1 MPVRLLL
8 APAAAGKTHA
18 CLEQVRAVT
27 CQTPFAPVVVVLPD
41 RNQAGAFRRRLAA
54 LGGALGV
61 EVYTFGDLYTE
72 ILAAAGRS
80 LPVAAEP
87 VIHRALH
94 AAVEALTS
102 RHPLRHYAPI
112 QHYPGFIRA
121 LSDLIA
127 ELKRARIEPEQF
139 AQAVRGRGPRLE
151 ELAAL
156 YAEYQAAFIQRG
168 WADPEGLGW
177 LAVLALRENPALL
190 SHWCLLVV
198 DGFDSFNPTQLE
210 ALSLLA
216 GQVREMLMTLSGAPG
231 MLRVAHRRFARTL
244 EALQKNLAPA
254 LETLPPRANPAPALA
269 HLSAGLF
276 ESQPVR
282 YPAADRVAFIEAQTP
297 AHEARE
303 ALRWLKARIVR
314 DGVKPGECAL
324 IARSIAP
331 YQPFLIEAAQEFG
344 LPLRF
349 AEGQGLADNPALAAV
364 LNLLALPLTG
374 WARRPLLDAWRTPY
388 FDRTA
393 YGLTEADAARL
404 DEVSHRGQ
412 VVAGLD
418 QWEEALTRL
427 ARLGEAADEAQA
439 DEDAGG
445 ACPHG
450 EAAAALGQS
459 LQAFA
464 QRVTPPSQG
473 TAKDFVAWLEDLLED
488 GLRLEAQIS
497 AQADTAARDLA
508 ALQAFR
514 ATLHALVVGEQ
525 VLGQAAPSTL
535 PATLASCTFADF
547 YADLRGAVEV
557 ATYRFDS
564 PQAPPGQS
572 LYAANLAAARGVPY
586 AAVAVLGLSEGL
598 FPAPLTE
605 DPFLSDEERDALRQ
619 AGLPLEPRLRSDQ
632 QTLFYEAVTRATDY
646 LLLTRPYLAG
656 DGESWE
662 PSPYWNA
669 ALEVVEVQ
677 PLHWRPEASRT
688 LEDAASVGEV
698 LAGAVRRGAL
708 PRRYADLEPQW
719 KDLRH
724 AAALLH
730 ARQAEAAQ
738 GVYEGDLGEMQRAL
752 SARYGAAH
760 VWSPSRLETYGACGF
775 YFFIHYALDLERRE
789 TPQAG
794 YDVAQL
800 GTMLH
805 RILEEVYRQAGNQV
819 DEDSLLACLP
829 DVARNVFAIAPEV
842 YGFRPTPWWES
853 QQAELLEKLETSLR
867 NLAAE
872 AGEFQPAHFEA
883 GFGFA
888 GQAPLALE
896 TEAGTV
902 QVHGV
907 VDRIDQAP
915 DGQLRIIDYK
925 AGGSHL
931 APRDLREGRRLQ
943 LPLYALAAEQN
954 FGGQV
959 TSGFYWKI
967 LAGEAGTLRLERFE
981 HAAEDGRALTGVR
994 GALNGVRGAMA
1005 LTLGFVGQYVA
1016 GVRAG
1021 RFAPAPPRGGC
1032 PAYCPAQ
1039 VFCWRYAP
1047 AAF

>member
-18 CLEQVRAVT
+18 CLEQVRAVA

-54 LGGALGV
+54 QGGALGV
-61 EVYTFGDLYTE
+61 EVCTFGDLYTE
-72 ILAAAGRS
+72 ILSAAGRS

-87 VIHRALH
+87 IVHRVLR
-94 AAVEALTS
+94 AAVEVLVS
-102 RHPLRHYAPI
+102 RNQLHHYAPI

-139 AQAVRGRGPRLE
+139 ARAVHGQGPRLE

-156 YAEYQAAFIQRG
+156 YAEYQAAFIRLG

-177 LAVLALRENPALL
+177 LAVLALRENASLL
-190 SHWCLLVV
+190 SHWCLLAV

-210 ALSLLA
+210 TLVLLA
-216 GQVREMLMTLSGAPG
+216 GQVRDTLITLSGEPG
-231 MLRVAHRRFARTL
+231 MPRVAHRRFARTL
-244 EALQKNLAPA
+244 QSLQEKLAPA

-276 ESQPVR
+276 EAQPAR
-282 YPAADRVAFIEAQTP
+282 SPAEGRVAFIEAQTP

-349 AEGQGLADNPALAAV
+349 AEGQALAGNPALAAV
-364 LNLLALPLTG
+364 LNVLDLPLTG
-374 WARRPLLDAWRTPY
+374 WARRPLLDALRTPY
-388 FDRTA
+388 FDRAA

-404 DEVSHRGQ
+404 DEAARRGQ

-427 ARLGEAADEAQA
+427 ARLDTAEEALT
-439 DEDAGG
+439 DEDAESP
-445 ACPHG
+445 CPQG
-450 EAAAALGQS
+450 EAAATLWRS
-459 LQAFA
+459 LQAFGR
-464 QRVTPPSQG
+464 RVTPPGQG
-473 TAKDFVAWLEDLLED
+473 TTQNFVAWLEELLED
-488 GLRLEAQIS
+488 GLRLEARIS
-497 AQADTAARDLA
+497 AQTDTAARDLA

-514 ATLHALVVGEQ
+514 ATLYALVVSEQ
-525 VLGQAAPSTL
+525 VLGQAAPSTPPAL
-535 PATLASCTFADF
+535 PATLASRTFADF
-547 YADLRGAVEV
+547 YADLRGAVEA
-557 ATYRFDS
+557 ATYRFDP
-564 PQAPPGQS
+564 PQALPGQS
-572 LYAANLAAARGVPY
+572 LYAANLAAARGVSY
-586 AAVAVLGLSEGL
+586 GAVAVLGLSEGL

-605 DPFLSDEERDALRQ
+605 DPFLSDEERDVLRQ

-669 ALEVVEVQ
+669 ALELVTTPVVH
-677 PLHWRPEASRT
+677 LRPEDSRA
-688 LEDAASVGEV
+688 LADAASVGEV

-708 PRRYADLEPQW
+708 PRHYAGLEPHWRALQ
-719 KDLRH
+719 H
-724 AAALLH
+724 AAVISR
-730 ARQAEAAQ
+730 ARQADAAQ
-738 GVYEGDLGEMQRAL
+738 GVYEGDLGELQQAL

-775 YFFIHYALDLERRE
+775 YFFIQHALDLEQRE

-805 RILEEVYRQAGNQV
+805 RILEEVYTQAGNQA
-819 DEDSLLACLP
+819 DEESLLACLP
-829 DVARNVFAIAPEV
+829 DVARNVFATAPEV

-872 AGEFQPAHFEA
+872 AGEFQPAHFEV
-883 GFGFA
+883 GFGFT
-888 GQAPLALE
+888 GQAPLTLE
-896 TEAGTV
+896 TDAGTV

-931 APRDLREGRRLQ
+931 TPRDLQEGRRLQ

-954 FGGQV
+954 FGGRV

-967 LAGEAGTLRLERFE
+967 LAGEAGSLRLERFE
-981 HAAEDGRALTGVR
+981 HAAEDGRALIGVR
-994 GALNGVRGAMA
+994 GAVA
-1005 LTLGFVGQYVA
+1005 LTLEFVSQYVA
-1016 GVRAG
+1016 GVSGG
-1021 RFAPAPPRGGC
+1021 RYAPAPPRGGC

-1039 VFCWRYAP
+1039 LFCWRYAP